1 MPAGPGTNE
10 AVLELRDL
18 SKSWPG
24 SSVPVFEDVRLI
36 LPGGTHVLIEGS
48 NGAGKTTLL
57 RVIAGLLSPDTGEV
71 RVCGT
76 TAAAGRVPFHRELG
90 LASAGNSG
98 LYARLSARHHLT
110 FAARVGLVARRRQ
123 APLVEG
129 AVERFALSEFATRR
143 VDRLSMGQRQRLRLA
158 MAFLH
163 EPALVLLDEPLT
175 SLDSAGR
182 DILAKAIG
190 DHLQAGR
197 SVVWCGPSGE
207 TPAVSPDLHLAL
219 ADGALRAA

>member
-1 MPAGPGTNE
+1 MGAGFAAVA
-10 AVLELRDL
+10 AVLELRGL

-24 SSVPVFEDVRLI
+24 SSVPVFQDVGLF
-36 LPGGTHVLIEGS
+36 LPKGTHILIEGS

-71 RVCGT
+71 RVCDT
-76 TAAAGRVPFHRELG
+76 TAEAGRVAFHREIG

-98 LYARLSARHHLT
+98 LYARLSARHHLS
-110 FAARVGLVARRRQ
+110 FAARIGLVERRRRT
-123 APLVEG
+123 PLIER
-129 AVERFALSEFATRR
+129 AVERFALAEFATRR

-182 DILAKAIG
+182 EILAEAIG
-190 DHLQAGR
+190 AHREAGR
-197 SVVWCGPSGE
+197 SVLWCGPSGE
-207 TPAVSPDLHLAL
+207 APAVSPDLHMAL
-219 ADGALRAA
+219 ADGTLRAA